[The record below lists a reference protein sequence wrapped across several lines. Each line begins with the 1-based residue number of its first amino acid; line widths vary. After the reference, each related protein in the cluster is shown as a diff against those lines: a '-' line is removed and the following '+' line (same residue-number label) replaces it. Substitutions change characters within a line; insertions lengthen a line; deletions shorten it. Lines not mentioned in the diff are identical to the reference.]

1 MEARVRGG
9 PFSSELLDEGKGM
22 GLGDEHIAS
31 LAGVEEHRVRTARRK
46 VTYKMVD
53 TCGGEFEARTPYYYS
68 THEAGDE
75 VVPLPGTKVLI
86 VGAGPVP
93 IAQGGEFD
101 YCTLAGVFPP
111 PGEG

>member
-31 LAGVEEHRVRTARRK
+31 LAGVEEPRVRTARRK

-53 TCGGEFEARTPYYYS
+53 TCGGEVEAQTPYYYS
-68 THEAGDE
+68 TREAGGE
-75 VVPLPGTKVLI
+75 IVPPSGKKVLI
-86 VGAGPVP
+86 VGAGP
-93 IAQGGEFD
+93 
-101 YCTLAGVFPP
+101 P
-111 PGEG
+111 PGCPGAGGR